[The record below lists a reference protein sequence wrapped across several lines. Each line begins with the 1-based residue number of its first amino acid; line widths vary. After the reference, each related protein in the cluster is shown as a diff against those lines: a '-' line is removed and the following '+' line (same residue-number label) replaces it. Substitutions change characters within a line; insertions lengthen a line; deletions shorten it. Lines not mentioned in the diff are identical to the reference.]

1 VCGVVSQIEHDLWRA
16 AVTERG
22 FRDGHAEP
30 RPQPS
35 AAAWHRARRADAL
48 AGVGAGSWNSVTPWS
63 SEASAWPLQ
72 SYLELG
78 ALPGAVPCARL
89 HARHVLWEWNL
100 RGLGESAELIVSEL
114 VTNAIQASRTEGR
127 HLPVRLRLLSDQA
140 RVVIHVWDSSPDPP
154 QPAQARDTDESGRG
168 LLLVEAMSTAWD
180 WYSHDGGKVVRAT
193 LEAES

>member
-1 VCGVVSQIEHDLWRA
+1 VRVVSQIEQELWRA

-22 FRDGHAEP
+22 FRYGHAEHRPLP
-30 RPQPS
+30 R
-35 AAAWHRARRADAL
+35 AAAGHRACPADAL
-48 AGVGAGSWNSVTPWS
+48 AEAGVGPWNRVTPS
-63 SEASAWPLQ
+63 SSGASTWPLQ

-100 RGLGESAELIVSEL
+100 KGLGESAELVVSEL
-114 VTNAIQASRTEGR
+114 VTNAIQASRTAGR

-154 QPAQARDTDESGRG
+154 QPAQAGDTDESGRG

>member
-1 VCGVVSQIEHDLWRA
+1 VRVVSQIEQDLWRA
-16 AVTERG
+16 AVTEQG
-22 FRDGHAEP
+22 FRHGHAEP
-30 RPQPS
+30 RLQPP
-35 AAAWHRARRADAL
+35 ATAEYDARPADAP
-48 AGVGAGSWNSVTPWS
+48 AGAGAGPWKSVTPS
-63 SEASAWPLQ
+63 SSGASAWPLQ

-100 RGLGESAELIVSEL
+100 KGLGESAELVVSEL
-114 VTNAIQASRTEGR
+114 VTNAIQASCTAGQ

-140 RVVIHVWDSSPDPP
+140 RVVIHVWDSSPNPP
-154 QPAQARDTDESGRG
+154 QPAQAGDTDEGGRG